1 MTTNGSQKPA
11 PGKENNGMY
20 FPRGFDREMAMELGA
35 LVVQAYGQF
44 DAFEDE
50 RPWQLPAQYGLV
62 RELSYDLK
70 AGKGLD
76 EKGGDF
82 GLGKLLNIKRK
93 GPSSMP
99 IGFIASRGKRTFI
112 VFRGTKTVK
121 EWISNMGIGLKEYPL
136 PDYGSVHEGFLQLY
150 CSIRPAIIESLSQL
164 GGRGRLYI
172 AGHSLG
178 AALATL
184 ALPDIEA
191 SAKVKIDALYTFGSP
206 RAGDDAF
213 VRAFNRDYGR
223 RSFRIANTSDIVTQ
237 VPFPIPLAGLVGAY
251 FSHVDTP
258 VDCTV
263 QDKDL
268 EKNHAMQ
275 TYLAALEQA
284 RSRRSLFQRL
294 FG

>member
-1 MTTNGSQKPA
+1 
-11 PGKENNGMY
+11 MY
-20 FPRGFDREMAMELGA
+20 FPRGFNGATAMELGE

-50 RPWQLPAQYGLV
+50 RPWRLPAQYDLV

-76 EKGGDF
+76 EKSGDL
-82 GLGKLLNIKRK
+82 GLGKMFSIKRK

-99 IGFIASRGKRTFI
+99 IGFIASQGKRAFI

-150 CSIRPAIIESLSQL
+150 CSIRPAIIEALSQL
-164 GGRGRLYI
+164 GGKRKLYV

-213 VRAFNRDYGR
+213 VRAFNSDYGK

-237 VPFPIPLAGLVGAY
+237 VPLPIPLAGLVGAY

-263 QDKDL
+263 QDRDL
-268 EKNHAMQ
+268 EKNHAMR
-275 TYLAALEQA
+275 TYLSALGQA
-284 RSRRSLFQRL
+284 RSRQGLFQRL
-294 FG
+294 FR

>member
-1 MTTNGSQKPA
+1 
-11 PGKENNGMY
+11 MY
-20 FPRGFDREMAMELGA
+20 FPRGFDREMAMELGQ

-44 DAFEDE
+44 EAFEDGQ
-50 RPWQLPAQYGLV
+50 PWKLPAPYSLL

-76 EKGGDF
+76 GKGGEN
-82 GLGKLLNIKRK
+82 GLGKWLNIKRK
-93 GPSSMP
+93 DSPSVP
-99 IGFIASRGKRTFI
+99 IGFIASRGKRVFI

-136 PDYGSVHEGFLQLY
+136 PDYGSAHEGFLQLY
-150 CSIRPAIIESLSQL
+150 CSIRPAIIESLTQL
-164 GGRGRLYI
+164 GGRGKLYMT
-172 AGHSLG
+172 GHSLG

-191 SAKVKIDALYTFGSP
+191 GAKVKIDALYTFGSP
-206 RAGDDAF
+206 RAGDDTF
-213 VRAFNRDYGR
+213 VQAFNRDYGR

-237 VPFPIPLAGLVGAY
+237 VPFPIPLAGLVGDY
-251 FSHVDTP
+251 FSHVDSP
-258 VDCTV
+258 VDCTI

-268 EKNHAMQ
+268 EKNHDMK
-275 TYLAALEQA
+275 TYLAALGQA
-284 RSRRSLFQRL
+284 RSRRGFFRKL

>member
-1 MTTNGSQKPA
+1 
-11 PGKENNGMY
+11 MY
-20 FPRGFDREMAMELGA
+20 FPRGFDREMAMELGE

-44 DAFEDE
+44 EAFEDE
-50 RPWQLPAQYGLV
+50 RPWQLPARYSLV
-62 RELSYDLK
+62 RELSYDRKVWK
-70 AGKGLD
+70 ALD
-76 EKGGDF
+76 GKGGDL
-82 GLGKLLNIKRK
+82 GLGKLLNIKNQRS
-93 GPSSMP
+93 PSVP

-136 PDYGSVHEGFLQLY
+136 PDYGSAHEGFLQLY
-150 CSIRPAIIESLSQL
+150 CSIRPAIIEALSLP
-164 GGRGRLYI
+164 GGRRKLFV

-213 VRAFNRDYGR
+213 VKAFNRDYCR
-223 RSFRIANTSDIVTQ
+223 RSFRVANTSDIVTQ

-258 VDCTV
+258 VDCTI

-275 TYLAALEQA
+275 TYLSALEQA
-284 RSRRSLFQRL
+284 RPRRSLFQRL